1 MELKRLFDYL
11 NSKEGSYIS
20 DYDKTLMR
28 FMIYSGVRIS
38 EALVLNWNDIDF
50 QNNIVNID
58 KTLSQTKH
66 GYIISDPKTNSSS
79 AKLTLDDTTIKT
91 LKKWQ
96 INQRKYMLTIG
107 ITDPKLI
114 FCGIYNQVVSHHSIY
129 KRLQTITEKCGIP
142 FLGVHITRHTHA
154 SLLLE
159 SGASMKE
166 VQERLRHASI
176 KMTMDTYSHLS
187 QESKKK
193 QLKNW

>member
-1 MELKRLFDYL
+1 
-11 NSKEGSYIS
+11 
-20 DYDKTLMR
+20 
-28 FMIYSGVRIS
+28 
-38 EALVLNWNDIDF
+38 
-50 QNNIVNID
+50 
-58 KTLSQTKH
+58 
-66 GYIISDPKTNSSS
+66 
-79 AKLTLDDTTIKT
+79 
-91 LKKWQ
+91 
-96 INQRKYMLTIG
+96 MLTVG